1 MRLQVFSAALTTIR
15 IFVVVTGANVMARGL
30 VGTRLVDGEEVPTL
44 ASPLHKQ
51 VYDLRTG
58 ACLDAAGKEPL
69 PGEGGLR
76 TWPVAVVDGVV
87 TNPLAH
93 AVATALWVGG
103 ARSGTDIAYVN
114 TDLWRANPIEADDT
128 SSLRAVGTDGTRY
141 GFGLTLCA
149 AERKPARVIVQGTD
163 G

>member
-1 MRLQVFSAALTTIR
+1 MSTLSEAVTAVGHQDVCLLTDLTPERGAAALLTEMVDGEGRRTQIALVR
-15 IFVVVTGANVMARGL
+15 TVGEVVFAVQHRDPVTGANVMARGL

-76 TWPVAVVDGVV
+76 TWPVTVVDGVV
-87 TNPLAH
+87 RVGLDP
-93 AVATALWVGG
+93 VAPDGG
-103 ARSGTDIAYVN
+103 IAGTTGRSA
-114 TDLWRANPIEADDT
+114 
-128 SSLRAVGTDGTRY
+128 S
-141 GFGLTLCA
+141 
-149 AERKPARVIVQGTD
+149 
-163 G
+163 

>member
-1 MRLQVFSAALTTIR
+1 MSTLSEAATAVGTAVGHQDVCLLTDLTPERGAAALLTETVDGEARRTQIALVR
-15 IFVVVTGANVMARGL
+15 TVGEDVFAVQHRDPVTGANVMARGL

-58 ACLDAAGKEPL
+58 VCLDAAGKEPL

-87 TNPLAH
+87 RVLLSPALLESGP
-93 AVATALWVGG
+93 ATTD
-103 ARSGTDIAYVN
+103 RSA
-114 TDLWRANPIEADDT
+114 
-128 SSLRAVGTDGTRY
+128 S
-141 GFGLTLCA
+141 
-149 AERKPARVIVQGTD
+149 
-163 G
+163 